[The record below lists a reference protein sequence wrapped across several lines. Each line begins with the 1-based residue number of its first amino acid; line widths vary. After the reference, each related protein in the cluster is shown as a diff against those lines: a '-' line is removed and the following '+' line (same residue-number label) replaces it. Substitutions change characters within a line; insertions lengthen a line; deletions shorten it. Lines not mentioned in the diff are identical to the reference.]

1 MFRKIGGMFRK
12 REEMFEDQEVVPEQ
26 EHLSDQKEVVPN
38 EVMPSE
44 VVSKKKPGPLG
55 KSTKLTAFADL
66 GVEIP
71 EQPLDLSHVLAEE
84 GVTHTYIIV
93 TMGRT
98 GSTWLADAIGQIPA
112 FNHPHEYFSQVEYF
126 GDFSAP
132 QSFENHFRTVV
143 RRYSRNGCFGFKINP
158 RRLSWLS
165 EAIDIEATFPATG
178 CAWIG
183 MKRLNIVKQAFS
195 YARARTSGHWH
206 TVVGRSTAPDE
217 IEAVAEEFVWG
228 NLISILEEEKLF
240 EDLVSSNSLKPM
252 RIAYEEVHD
261 SKDQL
266 MIRIAS
272 HIREDVDVR
281 PNIASMKYNI
291 EKLKS
296 TGLDEEA
303 DFTNRYSRL
312 INSIMSERDTISP
325 EYVKSQVAYAF

>member
-1 MFRKIGGMFRK
+1 MSGK
-12 REEMFEDQEVVPEQ
+12 REEMLEEKVVVDNERAADETEVA
-26 EHLSDQKEVVPN
+26 ST
-38 EVMPSE
+38 E
-44 VVSKKKPGPLG
+44 VVSQEPPAPFKM
-55 KSTKLTAFADL
+55 STNLTVLAEL
-66 GVEIP
+66 GVEMP
-71 EQPLDLSHVLAEE
+71 EHPLDLSHVFAEE
-84 GVTHTYIIV
+84 GITHTFMIV

-98 GSTWLADAIGQIPA
+98 GSTWLADAIGQIPE
-112 FNHPHEYFSQVEYF
+112 FNHPDEYFSQVRYF

-195 YARARTSGHWH
+195 YARARNSGHWH
-206 TVVGRSTAPDE
+206 NFVGRSTAPDE

-240 EDLVSSNSLKPM
+240 EDLVSSNNLKPM
-252 RIAYEEVHD
+252 RIVYEEVHD

-266 MIRIAS
+266 MIRLAS
-272 HIREDVDVR
+272 HIREDVDIR
-281 PNIASMKYNI
+281 PDIASMKYNI

-303 DFTNRYSRL
+303 SFTNRYSRL
-312 INSIMSERDTISP
+312 INRIMSERDTISP